1 MVFSFGRELGLPV
14 DSLMSYINEEFMNCC
29 RRYDP
34 DKCTASPEQFVQY
47 QLRMRIL
54 DFRKKQRRKRQ
65 ITVDS
70 DIDTGSGLIPEKSE
84 PHFLEV
90 IHRMVETQDAREFL
104 NLILSM
110 CDDPIAKK
118 RSQSDKFERAVR
130 IAQDT
135 LNWSE
140 SRISRALAEI
150 RSSYS
155 VACQMV

>member
-1 MVFSFGRELGLPV
+1 
-14 DSLMSYINEEFMNCC
+14 
-29 RRYDP
+29 
-34 DKCTASPEQFVQY
+34 
-47 QLRMRIL
+47 MRIL